1 MAVEDGAVLAK
12 LFSHL
17 SSHRQ
22 IESFLYA
29 FQELRQ
35 ARVRTVRAGELASA
49 FFMTADGPEA
59 AQRDAAMR
67 AKVREGGNVLDSEGE
82 ASAAWDEYRIV
93 FGYDCEDEA
102 DDWWVQWGVL
112 RERARAESDGS
123 DVEEGSSGLGR
134 RASAPLLDFSKAMTS
149 VHVVLDE

>member
-1 MAVEDGAVLAK
+1 MWVKQPGTIQATAMAVEDGAVLAT
-12 LFSHL
+12 LFAHL
-17 SSHRQ
+17 TEERQ

-82 ASAAWDEYRIV
+82 ASAAWDEYRS
-93 FGYDCEDEA
+93 GGDRRGGPSS
-102 DDWWVQWGVL
+102 WWYWTDTGQAQRVVGPGW
-112 RERARAESDGS
+112 RR
-123 DVEEGSSGLGR
+123 LGC
-134 RASAPLLDFSKAMTS
+134 A
-149 VHVVLDE
+149 